1 MLESNIRQIAIQ
13 AIAARASG
21 SPVEA
26 AEQILAGIAALDSP
40 GKPFV
45 IWPSSLRPLEQIE
58 ALELELK
65 RVRRAHQGVTDY
77 WAMRESLP
85 PAGLGARL
93 EHQTAQSRPEASGA
107 LVAGT
112 GIQPAPDEA
121 AEEASAQLALR
132 PDRGANDASQ

>member
-45 IWPSSLRPLEQIE
+45 IWPTSLTAVEQIE

-65 RVRRAHQGVTDY
+65 RVRHAQQSMADYHAKCRSDLQRSLDSRGEHQG
-77 WAMRESLP
+77 
-85 PAGLGARL
+85 
-93 EHQTAQSRPEASGA
+93 AQSHPGSSCAPAAELESQEAHG
-107 LVAGT
+107 VAKAEDRSPSA
-112 GIQPAPDEA
+112 PAPA
-121 AEEASAQLALR
+121 QVAS
-132 PDRGANDASQ
+132 DASQ